1 MIEFGLF
8 VIGKYC
14 VVVSFIGNLVS
25 LMSYFIC
32 WLGYKEDLFKKFLLL
47 VVLCNLYVGN
57 V

>member
-14 VVVSFIGNLVS
+14 VVVSFIGNFVS

-47 VVLCNLYVGN
+47 VVLCN
-57 V
+57 